1 MNKSILALALIL
13 SFPASSEPLG
23 VFAPK
28 NPKAFSMYN
37 KVMVA
42 DESKTFARGGDCLVC
57 GEVKGPY
64 SASSLIKKYKNNELA
79 ANKELKG
86 NKIRVKT
93 IATEIG
99 EDFRGKAYIRAD
111 GDNPFESINMYV
123 DGNDERFLNMSRGDR
138 IDLVCSDIKYIM
150 HTPMLDSCVMS
161 SDFVKSIFYPDNV
174 EVTSS
179 TESDNEYRALSVFI
193 YKFQEDRIES
203 ACLKTEKSCTKE
215 IKSMLQ
221 NLEASEE
228 FKKLVDENKEQ
239 ARRLVP
245 ELFKKG

>member
-1 MNKSILALALIL
+1 MNKSILMLALIL

-57 GEVKGPY
+57 DGVKGPF
-64 SASSLIKKYKNNELA
+64 SASSLIKKYKKNELA
-79 ANKELKG
+79 ANRELKG

-99 EDFRGKAYIRAD
+99 EDFRGKAYIRAN
-111 GDNPFESINMYV
+111 GDNQFESINMYV
-123 DGNDERFLNMSRGDR
+123 DGSDERFLNMSQGDR
-138 IDLVCSDIKYIM
+138 VDLVCSNIKYIM

-161 SDFVKSIFYPDNV
+161 SDFVKDIFYPDTA
-174 EVTSS
+174 EVNSNTDV
-179 TESDNEYRALSVFI
+179 DNK
-193 YKFQEDRIES
+193 YKGMSAILYKIQEDRIES
-203 ACLKTEKSCTKE
+203 ACLKTEEQCIKE
-215 IKSMLQ
+215 IKGMSQ

-228 FKKLVDENKEQ
+228 FKKLLHENRDK
-239 ARRLVP
+239 ARRLAP
-245 ELFKKG
+245 DLFKED